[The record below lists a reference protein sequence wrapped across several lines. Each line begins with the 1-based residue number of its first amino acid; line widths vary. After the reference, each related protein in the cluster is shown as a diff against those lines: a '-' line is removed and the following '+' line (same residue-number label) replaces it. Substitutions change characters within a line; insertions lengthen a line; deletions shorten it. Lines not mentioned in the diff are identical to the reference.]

1 MKYLWKNKILIA
13 LLLLLTI
20 LFPSTIS
27 TPQQSRTENIV
38 TAVGIDKNGEE
49 YEVSIQYVIPYADSG
64 EGTFKMSS
72 AKGKTV
78 GEAVETLSVQTGRL
92 SGFAHCR
99 ALLFNQ
105 EASEDDM
112 TSILDYFIR
121 IKPNTNN
128 IVLLHTKKS
137 SKDTLSAVKNFNGEF
152 YTILNAN
159 GLSNDQRRYQEFK
172 NIGDY
177 YNSYFSPSK
186 CIEIGVIDVMDNS
199 SKQSSQSS
207 GSSGVSS
214 SSGSSSSG
222 SSSSGSSGS
231 GSGSGQS
238 PNASS
243 SNTSSSNDMS
253 SGSSGGESGGGEKK
267 VFNSDEKLILKNAK
281 KVALLD
287 KEQSSNLSFFNPNIK
302 DMSYSLEH
310 FSDELCKDVS
320 IIFDIHDKNCKV
332 VPSFENGVPHYT
344 LDLTLN
350 MRTTE
355 ISGGNVGEEMYYIL
369 NKKFSETLKQT
380 LKESV
385 ANNLRQAEQHFK
397 QYKYDVIKCYETFY
411 KFKNKEFKQ
420 YLSSLPEGKYYMED
434 VVFDY
439 KVTIIQQL

>member
-1 MKYLWKNKILIA
+1 MKYLWKNKILIV

-186 CIEIGVIDVMDNS
+186 CIEIGVIDIMDS
-199 SKQSSQSS
+199 SSEQSSQSS
-207 GSSGVSS
+207 GSSGG
-214 SSGSSSSG
+214 SSGG

-355 ISGGNVGEEMYYIL
+355 ISGGNVGEEMYYVL

-380 LKESV
+380 LKDSV
-385 ANNLRQAEQHFK
+385 TNNLRQAEQHFK
-397 QYKYDVIKCYETFY
+397 QYKYDVINCYETFY

>member
-186 CIEIGVIDVMDNS
+186 CIEIGVIDIMDS
-199 SKQSSQSS
+199 SSEQSSQSS
-207 GSSGVSS
+207 GSSGGS
-214 SSGSSSSG
+214 SSGSS
-222 SSSSGSSGS
+222 
-231 GSGSGQS
+231 SGSGQS

-355 ISGGNVGEEMYYIL
+355 ISGGNVGEEMYYVL

-380 LKESV
+380 LKDSV
-385 ANNLRQAEQHFK
+385 TNNLRQAEQHFK

-439 KVTIIQQL
+439 KITIIQQL

>member
-186 CIEIGVIDVMDNS
+186 CIEIGVIDVMDS
-199 SKQSSQSS
+199 SSEQSSQSS
-207 GSSGVSS
+207 GSSG
-214 SSGSSSSG
+214 GSSSSG
-222 SSSSGSSGS
+222 SSSSGSGSSGGS
-231 GSGSGQS
+231 SGSGQS

-355 ISGGNVGEEMYYIL
+355 ISGGNVGEEMYYVL

-380 LKESV
+380 LKDSV

-439 KVTIIQQL
+439 KITIIQQL

>member
-186 CIEIGVIDVMDNS
+186 CIEIGVIDVMDS
-199 SKQSSQSS
+199 SSEQSSQSS
-207 GSSGVSS
+207 GSSG
-214 SSGSSSSG
+214 
-222 SSSSGSSGS
+222 GSSGS
-231 GSGSGQS
+231 GSSGGSSGSGQS

-385 ANNLRQAEQHFK
+385 TNNLRQAEQHFK

-439 KVTIIQQL
+439 KITIIQQL

>member
-13 LLLLLTI
+13 LLLLLVI

-38 TAVGIDKNGEE
+38 TAVGIDKIGDE
-49 YEVSIQYVIPYADSG
+49 YEVSIQYVIPYADSA

-128 IVLLHTKKS
+128 IVLLYTKKS

-177 YNSYFSPSK
+177 YNAFFSPSK
-186 CIEIGVIDVMDNS
+186 CIGISVIDVMDNS
-199 SKQSSQSS
+199 SQQGSQSSGGSS
-207 GSSGVSS
+207 GSSG
-214 SSGSSSSG
+214 GSSDGGG
-222 SSSSGSSGS
+222 SS
-231 GSGSGQS
+231 SGSGQS
-238 PNASS
+238 SNASS

-267 VFNSDEKLILKNAK
+267 VFNAGEKLILKDAK

-287 KEQSSNLSFFNPNIK
+287 KEQSSNLSFFNPKIM

-320 IIFDIHDKNCKV
+320 IIFDIHDKGCKV
-332 VPSFENGVPHYT
+332 IPSFVNGVPHYT

-355 ISGGNVGEEMYYIL
+355 LSGGNVGEDMYYVL
-369 NKKFSETLKQT
+369 NKKFSDTLKQT
-380 LKESV
+380 LKDSV
-385 ANNLRQAEQHFK
+385 TNNLRQAEQHFK

-420 YLSSLPEGKYYMED
+420 YLSTLPEGKYFMED
-434 VVFDY
+434 ISFDY

>member
-13 LLLLLTI
+13 LLLLLVI

-38 TAVGIDKNGEE
+38 TAVGIDKIGDE

-186 CIEIGVIDVMDNS
+186 CIEIGVIDVMDS
-199 SKQSSQSS
+199 SSEQSSQSS
-207 GSSGVSS
+207 GSS
-214 SSGSSSSG
+214 SGSSG
-222 SSSSGSSGS
+222 SSSGSSGGS
-231 GSGSGQS
+231 SSGSGQS

-344 LDLTLN
+344 LNLTLN

-355 ISGGNVGEEMYYIL
+355 ISGGNVGEEMYYVL
-369 NKKFSETLKQT
+369 NKKFSEALKQT
-380 LKESV
+380 LKDSV
-385 ANNLRQAEQHFK
+385 TNNLRQAEQHFK

-439 KVTIIQQL
+439 KITIIQQL

>member
-207 GSSGVSS
+207 GSSG
-214 SSGSSSSG
+214 GSSSSG

-332 VPSFENGVPHYT
+332 VPSFKNGVPHYT

-355 ISGGNVGEEMYYIL
+355 ISGGNVGEEMYYVL

-380 LKESV
+380 LKDSV
-385 ANNLRQAEQHFK
+385 TNNLRQAEQHFK

>member
-1 MKYLWKNKILIA
+1 MKYLWKNKILIV

-207 GSSGVSS
+207 GSSGGSS

-267 VFNSDEKLILKNAK
+267 VFNAGEKLILKNAK

-355 ISGGNVGEEMYYIL
+355 ISGGNVGEEMYYVL

-380 LKESV
+380 LKDSV
-385 ANNLRQAEQHFK
+385 TNNLRQAEQHFK

>member
-186 CIEIGVIDVMDNS
+186 CIEIGVIDVMDS
-199 SKQSSQSS
+199 SSEQSSQSS
-207 GSSGVSS
+207 GSSGG
-214 SSGSSSSG
+214 SSGSGSG

-355 ISGGNVGEEMYYIL
+355 ISGGNVGEEMYYVL

>member
-152 YTILNAN
+152 YTILNAS

-186 CIEIGVIDVMDNS
+186 CIEIGVIDVMDS
-199 SKQSSQSS
+199 SSEQSSQSS
-207 GSSGVSS
+207 GSSSG
-214 SSGSSSSG
+214 SSGSSSGG

-344 LDLTLN
+344 LDLSLN

-355 ISGGNVGEEMYYIL
+355 ISGGNVGEEMYYVL

-380 LKESV
+380 LKDSV

-397 QYKYDVIKCYETFY
+397 QYKYDVINCYETFY

-420 YLSSLPEGKYYMED
+420 YLSSLPEGKYFMED
-434 VVFDY
+434 ITFDY

>member
-1 MKYLWKNKILIA
+1 MKYLWKNKILIV

-186 CIEIGVIDVMDNS
+186 CIEIGVIDVMDS
-199 SKQSSQSS
+199 SSEQSSQSS
-207 GSSGVSS
+207 GSS
-214 SSGSSSSG
+214 SGSSG
-222 SSSSGSSGS
+222 SSSGSSGGS
-231 GSGSGQS
+231 SSGSGQS

-253 SGSSGGESGGGEKK
+253 SGSSGEESGGGEKK

-344 LDLTLN
+344 LNLTLN

-355 ISGGNVGEEMYYIL
+355 ISGGNVGEEMYYVL
-369 NKKFSETLKQT
+369 NKKFSEALKQT
-380 LKESV
+380 LKDSV
-385 ANNLRQAEQHFK
+385 TNNLRQAEQHFK

-439 KVTIIQQL
+439 KITIIQQL

>member
-186 CIEIGVIDVMDNS
+186 CIEIGVIDVMDS
-199 SKQSSQSS
+199 SSEQSSQSS
-207 GSSGVSS
+207 GSSG
-214 SSGSSSSG
+214 G

-380 LKESV
+380 LKDSV

-397 QYKYDVIKCYETFY
+397 QYKYDVINCYETFY

-439 KVTIIQQL
+439 KITIIQQL